1 MAEEALDL
9 IAHYGGKS
17 LVQFILHRNTT
28 LRNFDQNID
37 LDWWIA
43 GGAELVTGDCCCTR
57 SSFWLSDLNMEID
70 FIMFKIKVSD
80 PADFR

>member
-1 MAEEALDL
+1 MAEGALDL

-37 LDWWIA
+37 LDCWIS
-43 GGAELVTGDCCCTR
+43 GGAELISADCCCTR
-57 SSFWLSDLNMEID
+57 SSFWLSD
-70 FIMFKIKVSD
+70 FKHDKSHYHV
-80 PADFR
+80 